1 MIQLGAAAHSYGA
14 SSTQISTY
22 LHRLCKAAGIDAH
35 HLITPTYICPVYSYT
50 GEVLEITLAAAFSEI
65 KELAARPKN
74 YNNWMLAFGYLI
86 AGGAFAVILNASWT
100 GAALGALMSIF
111 LFVITLLATN
121 SPWLADKLDF
131 VSAFAIGVVTYLFC
145 VLSSGIDPVSAALA
159 GVVVIIPGYAL
170 TRSISEL
177 TDQKVLSGAERLIG
191 GILSALKIVFG
202 ASIGMTIVI
211 WIFGRSE
218 AVLGVEHADYL
229 LWISSAVLT
238 FGLAIVFHVSPR
250 DLIWVVLGGVIAYGG
265 VRIGG
270 EWGVWQGPFLGSL
283 MLSLYA
289 ALFFPERTPGR
300 HC

>member
-1 MIQLGAAAHSYGA
+1 
-14 SSTQISTY
+14 
-22 LHRLCKAAGIDAH
+22 
-35 HLITPTYICPVYSYT
+35 
-50 GEVLEITLAAAFSEI
+50 
-65 KELAARPKN
+65 
-74 YNNWMLAFGYLI
+74 MLAFGYLI

-289 ALFFPERTPGR
+289 ALFSFRSGRPAAIVKLTAIMVLVPGASAILGIQAVHNGGVSEGLHVEWNAFLTILAIIAGQIIANTMLETR
-300 HC
+300 VHR